1 MVYFQSYKAMKIC
14 VFLNFLSAIDIKTAI
29 DMSSSSFSLNST
41 LWITTGII
49 MISIINNRAFN
60 SGREDR
66 GDNSPQTH
74 PDFWSPLQP

>member
-1 MVYFQSYKAMKIC
+1 MVSYEAIRTC
-14 VFLNFLSAIDIKTAI
+14 IFLNLISVIDIKTAI
-29 DMSSSSFSLNST
+29 DMSLSSFSLNST

-66 GDNSPQTH
+66 GDNP
-74 PDFWSPLQP
+74 P